1 MMEVLPSQ
9 TDDRFLLGGPSSDS
23 PSPYPSPLSQSAM
36 PYSLFSPSSP
46 STQKGTEDVEAI
58 RVVCRFRPVSD
69 LELQLGT
76 IKATE

>member
-9 TDDRFLLGGPSSDS
+9 TDDDRLLLGGPSSE
-23 PSPYPSPLSQSAM
+23 PSPYPSPLSQSAV
-36 PYSLFSPSSP
+36 PYSPFSPSSP